1 MEAFA
6 ADPVITG
13 ALAAAG
19 GAGVPAYYAARRRA
33 EFLDWHSRVST
44 WEIEHY
50 LTAF

>member
-1 MEAFA
+1 M

-13 ALAAAG
+13 VLAAAG

-33 EFLDWHSRVST
+33 EFLDWHSRVGS
-44 WEIEHY
+44 WETRRY